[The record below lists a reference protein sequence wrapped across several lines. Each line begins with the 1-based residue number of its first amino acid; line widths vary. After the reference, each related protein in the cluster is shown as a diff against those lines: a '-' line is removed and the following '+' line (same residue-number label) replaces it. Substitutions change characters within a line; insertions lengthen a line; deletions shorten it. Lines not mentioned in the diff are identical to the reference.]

1 MTYDGRSITRFCIA
15 ELYCD
20 GVVVSITVIVM
31 TASPHGT
38 HAPRDAA
45 AHHGLSPLFGVG
57 ALIAS
62 VVLVAVSAAG
72 GPQPSAIATSTV
84 AA

>member
-1 MTYDGRSITRFCIA
+1 
-15 ELYCD
+15 
-20 GVVVSITVIVM
+20 M